1 MKPVSEIL
9 FSKKV
14 LALLLIC
21 VAIFF
26 INGCGGDESSDPE
39 PSRFTLMT
47 NSNDPQFLSV
57 EATSGELIEVFGT
70 RNNFGAPEQIDQI
83 IVKGI
88 DQKEQVYFLDDQGRP
103 NEILTDN
110 GTKFSLEWLSET
122 DVALTIL
129 SPDGSTQINTE
140 IDLLDNSSGRIQ
152 NVDPTN
158 GRTQRN
164 NILSATYTSKS
175 MVAAGPTNTE
185 SSDGTTVNV
194 FQCGVPKD
202 ADVYVDVETT
212 NGSLIRRLRP
222 IRISEGVYSTKI
234 PNELASTIEPDEI
247 CKSVKS
253 VLDNI
258 CMASQIESI
267 PLLGTRICAQLSIA
281 VGSTGVGSVVA
292 GQLFAACEALTFGME
307 LYCST
312 LGASAAPGAPSLADE
327 LCNAEFLDY
336 TITEDIV
343 LKGVV
348 IGLPNNIYSEPQQV
362 SGNGPYP
369 ELYVNLGS
377 ETVISGFILEPS
389 IPQPNES
396 YRAIAKLFC
405 LEVGTEIDIS
415 IVGSDGYTN
424 STSYFV
430 SSADSYGEYEL
441 NVPGAL
447 EGVEDVCTLQLKMLD
462 GTTLTRTASLVFG
475 GGS

>member
-281 VGSTGVGSVVA
+281 V
-292 GQLFAACEALTFGME
+292 
-307 LYCST
+307 
-312 LGASAAPGAPSLADE
+312 
-327 LCNAEFLDY
+327 
-336 TITEDIV
+336 
-343 LKGVV
+343 
-348 IGLPNNIYSEPQQV
+348 
-362 SGNGPYP
+362 
-369 ELYVNLGS
+369 
-377 ETVISGFILEPS
+377 
-389 IPQPNES
+389 
-396 YRAIAKLFC
+396 
-405 LEVGTEIDIS
+405 
-415 IVGSDGYTN
+415 
-424 STSYFV
+424 
-430 SSADSYGEYEL
+430 
-441 NVPGAL
+441 
-447 EGVEDVCTLQLKMLD
+447 
-462 GTTLTRTASLVFG
+462 
-475 GGS
+475 